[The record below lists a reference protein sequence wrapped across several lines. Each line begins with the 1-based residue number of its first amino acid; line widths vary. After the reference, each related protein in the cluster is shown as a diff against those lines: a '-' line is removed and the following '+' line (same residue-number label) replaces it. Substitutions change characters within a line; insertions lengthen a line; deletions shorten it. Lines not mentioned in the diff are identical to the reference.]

1 MACRGPDDDMVS
13 RDEMNQRIDA
23 AEKRV
28 RAELGDV
35 RRLAKERLEY
45 QAVHLLSWLEA
56 EGLFESD
63 GSNTAKLCGII
74 RSVGE
79 VEFLTQVL
87 NRAINHPEAR
97 QLIGWWEEHKHIDAQ
112 DDRYWV
118 CP

>member
-1 MACRGPDDDMVS
+1 MPCRGPESDMFS
-13 RDEMNQRIDA
+13 RDEMDRRIEE
-23 AEKRV
+23 AENRV

-45 QAVHLLSWLEA
+45 QAVHLLSWLET
-56 EGLFESD
+56 EKLFESD
-63 GSNTAKLCGII
+63 SSNTAKLCGII

-97 QLIGWWEEHKHIDAQ
+97 QLIGWWEEHKHLDEIDAQ
-112 DDRYWV
+112 DGR
-118 CP
+118 